1 MSSDSAIS
9 IRNLSK
15 CYHIYDKPEDRL
27 KQSLWRG
34 RKTFFREFWALR
46 DVSFEVGKGQTVGIV
61 GRNGSGKSTLL
72 QLIVGTLTPST
83 GDVAINGRI
92 AALLELGSGFNPDF
106 TGREN
111 VFMNG
116 AILGLGHEEIERRF
130 DDIAAFADI
139 GEFIEQPAKTYSSG
153 MLMRLAF
160 AVAVNVEP
168 DILVVD
174 EALSVGDEM
183 FQRKCFARIQAIQ
196 EAGASILFVSHSA
209 QAVIELCQ
217 SAVLIDQGELLMV
230 GKPKAVVAQYHRLIY
245 AAETKRDMLRAAL
258 RDDLQEP
265 AVAAESG
272 PGNME
277 GIKKTPHAYFDPSLV
292 PKSVVSY
299 EMRGA
304 RIFSPRIALADGTP
318 VNLLTSGE
326 EYSFRY
332 SVEFT
337 ADAYHVRF
345 GLLIKT
351 TSGFELGGAS
361 SAPLGEGLPFAGKG
375 SVIQVSFRFCCRLL
389 PGVYFLNA
397 GCSGMVNGDEV
408 FLHRLTDAT
417 MFRVQPE
424 EAQCRTGVVDFD
436 IEPFIHMDDP
446 DIDGASPSI
455 EEISAGEQ

>member
-72 QLIVGTLTPST
+72 QLIVGTLTPSA
-83 GDVAINGRI
+83 GEVAINGRI

-116 AILGLGHEEIERRF
+116 AILGLNHDEVERRF

-139 GEFIEQPAKTYSSG
+139 GDFIEQPAKTYSSG

-168 DILVVD
+168 DILIID

-183 FQRKCFARIQAIQ
+183 FQRKCFARIQSIQ

-245 AAETKRDMLRAAL
+245 AADAKRDTMRAAL
-258 RDDLQEP
+258 RQSCQNP
-265 AVAAESG
+265 ATAVESG
-272 PGNME
+272 SD
-277 GIKKTPHAYFDPSLV
+277 KTKPAASFYDPSLV
-292 PKSVVSY
+292 PASMVSY

-304 RIFSPRIALADGTP
+304 HIGSPHIALANGTP
-318 VNLLTSGE
+318 VNLLSSGE
-326 EYSFRY
+326 EYSFCY
-332 SVEFT
+332 SVEFA

-361 SAPLGEGLPFAGKG
+361 SAPLGEGLPFVHKG
-375 SVIQVSFRFCCRLL
+375 SVINVSFRFRCRLA

-397 GCSGMVNGDEV
+397 GCSGMVNGEEV
-408 FLHRLTDAT
+408 FLHRLVDAA
-417 MFRVQPE
+417 MFRVQPLE
-424 EAQCRTGVVDFD
+424 DQCRTGVVDFE
-436 IEPFIHMDDP
+436 IEPLVTCLILSDQFDLVTR
-446 DIDGASPSI
+446 GR
-455 EEISAGEQ
+455 